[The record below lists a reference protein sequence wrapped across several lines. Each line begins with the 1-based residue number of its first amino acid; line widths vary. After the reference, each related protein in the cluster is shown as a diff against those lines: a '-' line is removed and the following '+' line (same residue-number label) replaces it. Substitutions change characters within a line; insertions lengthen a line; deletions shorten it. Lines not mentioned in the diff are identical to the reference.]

1 MENKKLLPISIITLA
16 MSVVF
21 GSIWIGHSI
30 EKNISLQAS
39 ISTPTSISKDSKT
52 LSLSQVAEYLNM
64 KEEEVSAIIKTEKKK
79 LDETHSF
86 EGMMFP
92 YFTINKKHYFY
103 KDKIDEW
110 LKEVSSHRTQYDTTN
125 GWMLH

>member
-30 EKNISLQAS
+30 EKNVSLQAS
-39 ISTPTSISKDSKT
+39 ILTPTSISTDSKT
-52 LSLSQVAEYLNM
+52 LTLSQVAEYLNM
-64 KEEEVSAIIKTEKKK
+64 KDEEVSAIIQTEKKV

-86 EGMMFP
+86 YGKMFP
-92 YFTINKKHYFY
+92 YFTINNKQYFY
-103 KDKIDEW
+103 KDEIDEW
-110 LKEVSSHRTQYDTTN
+110 LKEVSSHRTQYDTTK
-125 GWMLH
+125 GLILQ